1 MATVLKCMFSLLILT
16 GIAISL
22 YGCWEILGTV
32 NFVRNAPE
40 RTKGIFIGYTRE
52 EVVSRSTSTSPSG
65 DLSFEDTTSYMSY
78 PQFEFAG
85 KDGLK
90 QHVTESKNH
99 IFERFKLGQEVEI
112 IVSPYGDHRL
122 AGFYSL
128 YFRDLCILIL
138 GLGFILVP
146 LLLWRGLIPLM
157 DTPAG
162 MRMDQFAR
170 DQCETITALKIG
182 PFTVRTF
189 FKGIAFFI
197 AFIIL
202 VALIN
207 SLTPFIKE
215 LHLGFGWGLIDA
227 LREKRYDE
235 ARALILE
242 KKGIHKVNEYN
253 QTPLI
258 LALEAGRPDLARLL
272 IEAGADVNI
281 KSKMYMTPLR
291 IATQAGDLEMV
302 KLLLKKGASPDA
314 PEDEY
319 PPVFYAIMDGRDDIA
334 RVLIESKCDL
344 ARRYVSGEHRL
355 TIGDVTIRHRKPE
368 LTDLVRRRGG
378 AFTSLP

>member
-1 MATVLKCMFSLLILT
+1 
-16 GIAISL
+16 
-22 YGCWEILGTV
+22 
-32 NFVRNAPE
+32 
-40 RTKGIFIGYTRE
+40 
-52 EVVSRSTSTSPSG
+52 
-65 DLSFEDTTSYMSY
+65 
-78 PQFEFAG
+78 
-85 KDGLK
+85 
-90 QHVTESKNH
+90 
-99 IFERFKLGQEVEI
+99 
-112 IVSPYGDHRL
+112 L

-146 LLLWRGLIPLM
+146 LLLWRGLIPLL

-162 MRMDQFAR
+162 MRMEQFAR
-170 DQCETITALKIG
+170 DQYETITAVKIG

-189 FKGIAFFI
+189 FKGIAFFM

-207 SLTPFIKE
+207 ALTPFIKE
-215 LHLGFGWGLIDA
+215 LHLGFGWGLTDA

-235 ARALILE
+235 ARALILQ

-258 LALEAGRPDLARLL
+258 LALEARRPDLARLL

-302 KLLLKKGASPDA
+302 KLLLAKGASPDA

-344 ARRYVSGEHRL
+344 AQRYVSGEHHL

-378 AFTSLP
+378 KFTSPPSQPR

>member
-1 MATVLKCMFSLLILT
+1 MFSLFILA

-32 NFVRNAPE
+32 NFVRNCPE
-40 RTKGIFIGYTRE
+40 RAKGIFTGYATE

-65 DLSFEDTTSYMSY
+65 DLNFEDTTSYMSY
-78 PQFEFAG
+78 PQFEFVG
-85 KDGLK
+85 KDGLT

-99 IFERFKLGQEVEI
+99 IFERFKPGQEVDV

-146 LLLWRGLIPLM
+146 LLLWRGLIPLL

-162 MRMDQFAR
+162 MRMEQFAR
-170 DQCETITALKIG
+170 TQYKTIADLKVG
-182 PFTVRTF
+182 PFTVPTF

-197 AFIIL
+197 AFMIFL
-202 VALIN
+202 ALIN
-207 SLTPFIKE
+207 SLIPFIKE

-227 LREKRYDE
+227 LKEKRYDE
-235 ARALILE
+235 ARTLILQ
-242 KKGIHKVNEYN
+242 KKGINKVNKYN
-253 QTPLI
+253 RTPLI
-258 LALEAGRPDLARLL
+258 LALEAGRSDLARLL

-302 KLLLKKGASPDA
+302 KLLLAKGASPDA

-319 PPVFYAIMDGRDDIA
+319 PPVFYAIMDGNDDIA
-334 RVLIESKCDL
+334 RALIESKCDL
-344 ARRYVSGEHRL
+344 ARRYISGELRL

-378 AFTSLP
+378 VFTSPP